1 VARTKLE
8 IDKAEFQKVVSDLE
22 GAQTFINPSMLW
34 KAVEGSEWAKG
45 LKPRALTAAVAYSRA
60 KELGIVVKTAP
71 GKRSGGFSSG
81 SRGVRVP
88 RSKKME
94 AFAVSFAEMR
104 ADTPKLYLPLIE
116 KAEKGSLRSCIKLK
130 CLECSAWQSSEVR
143 NCNIIGCSLYPVRP
157 FQGKKELAVVESV

>member
-1 VARTKLE
+1 MARTKLE
-8 IDKAEFQKVVSDLE
+8 IDKVEFQKVVSDLE
-22 GAQTFINPSMLW
+22 GAQTFTNPSALW
-34 KAVEGSEWAKG
+34 KAVEASEWAKG

-60 KELGIVVKTAP
+60 RELGIVVKTAP
-71 GKRSGGFSSG
+71 GKRGLPSGPRVG
-81 SRGVRVP
+81 GVRVP

-116 KAEKGSLRSCIKLK
+116 KAEKGSLRACIKLK
-130 CLECSAWQSSEVR
+130 CLECSSWQSSEVR

-157 FQGKKELAVVESV
+157 FQGKKELVVVESA